1 MSVLVFITDTY
12 PLGGITE
19 QAFIKPEIEPLAAA
33 FDRVFIM
40 PVNSGILSGIFSAF
54 PDQSLPANVTVSRTL
69 LSAPS
74 AAAKAISILH
84 PRAIEALAADASH
97 LPDLKALRHLMA
109 FSAYVLHYRR
119 KLARWIKQQHI
130 NIHDTVFY
138 TFWFEAATA
147 ALATIPGLKIITR
160 AHGHDIYDFKPNFV
174 SPYWRRL
181 SLRKIIGVKT
191 ASKSG
196 ADYIRHKFPQYAG
209 KIATRYL
216 GSPAPLTPNPDTNDI
231 DTPLVLLNCS
241 RLAEGK
247 GVELQIELIKE
258 WARRNPSRLIHWL
271 CIGGGPL
278 EWKIRDSTNNLPAN
292 LTVEM
297 TGPMN
302 NENVHKLLS
311 TRHIDASLL
320 LSESEG
326 GVPVSMAESLS
337 YGIPIITTSVGD
349 LSEVTLKSG
358 GLLLSGNLTTDEFCS
373 KMNVFIPR
381 LPLLRSYAVEFWRQH
396 LNASPL
402 RESWTKELASHIKS
416 EQE

>member
-1 MSVLVFITDTY
+1 
-12 PLGGITE
+12 
-19 QAFIKPEIEPLAAA
+19 
-33 FDRVFIM
+33 
-40 PVNSGILSGIFSAF
+40 
-54 PDQSLPANVTVSRTL
+54 
-69 LSAPS
+69 
-74 AAAKAISILH
+74 
-84 PRAIEALAADASH
+84 
-97 LPDLKALRHLMA
+97 
-109 FSAYVLHYRR
+109 
-119 KLARWIKQQHI
+119 
-130 NIHDTVFY
+130 
-138 TFWFEAATA
+138 
-147 ALATIPGLKIITR
+147 
-160 AHGHDIYDFKPNFV
+160 
-174 SPYWRRL
+174 
-181 SLRKIIGVKT
+181 
-191 ASKSG
+191 
-196 ADYIRHKFPQYAG
+196 
-209 KIATRYL
+209 
-216 GSPAPLTPNPDTNDI
+216 
-231 DTPLVLLNCS
+231 
-241 RLAEGK
+241 
-247 GVELQIELIKE
+247 
-258 WARRNPSRLIHWL
+258 
-271 CIGGGPL
+271 L

-396 LNASPL
+396 LDATPL
-402 RESWTKELASHIKS
+402 RESWTKELASHIKP

>member
-97 LPDLKALRHLMA
+97 LPELKALRHLMA

-160 AHGHDIYDFKPNFV
+160 AHGHDIYDFKPNFI

-181 SLRKIIGVKT
+181 SLRKIIGVRT

-196 ADYIRHKFPQYAG
+196 ADYIRHKFPQYAA
-209 KIATRYL
+209 KIASRFL
-216 GSPAPLTPNPDTNDI
+216 GSPAPLTPNPDAKSTDA
-231 DTPLVLLNCS
+231 PLVLLNCS

-292 LTVEM
+292 LTVEI

-326 GVPVSMAESLS
+326 LPIAMVEALS
-337 YGIPIITTSVGD
+337 YGIPIITTPAGG
-349 LSEVTLKSG
+349 LSEITAQSD
-358 GLLLSGNLTTDEFCS
+358 GLLLSTRLTPEEFCT
-373 KMNVFIPR
+373 KMDDFIPR
-381 LPLLRSYAVEFWRQH
+381 LPLLRNRASEFWSQH
-396 LNASPL
+396 FNADSL
-402 RESWTKELASHIKS
+402 RKSWAKELASLI
-416 EQE
+416 

>member
-160 AHGHDIYDFKPNFV
+160 AHGHDMYDFKPNFI

-181 SLRKIIGVKT
+181 SLRKIIGVRT

-196 ADYIRHKFPQYAG
+196 ADYIRHKFPQYAA
-209 KIATRYL
+209 KIAPRFL
-216 GSPAPLTPNPDTNDI
+216 GSPAPLASNPDANDI
-231 DTPLVLLNCS
+231 DAPLVLLNCS

-326 GVPVSMAESLS
+326 LPIAMVEALS
-337 YGIPIITTSVGD
+337 YGIPIITTPAGG
-349 LSEVTLKSG
+349 LSEITAQSD
-358 GLLLSGNLTTDEFCS
+358 GLLLSAHPTPEEFCT
-373 KMNVFIPR
+373 KMSDFIPR
-381 LPLLRSYAVEFWRQH
+381 LPLLRNRASEFWRQH
-396 LNASPL
+396 FNADSL
-402 RESWTKELASHIKS
+402 RKSWAKELASLI
-416 EQE
+416 

>member
-84 PRAIEALAADASH
+84 PRTIGALAADASH
-97 LPDLKALRHLMA
+97 LPHLKALRHLMA
-109 FSAYVLHYRR
+109 FSAYVFHYRR

-160 AHGHDIYDFKPNFV
+160 AHGHDIYDFKPNLI

-181 SLRKIIGVKT
+181 SLRKIIGVRT

-196 ADYIRHKFPQYAG
+196 ADYIRHKFPKYAG

-216 GSPAPLTPNPDTNDI
+216 GSPAPLTSNPDANDI
-231 DTPLVLLNCS
+231 DVPLVLLNCS

-258 WARRNPSRLIHWL
+258 WARRNPGQRIHWL
-271 CIGGGPL
+271 CIGSGPL
-278 EWKIRDSTNNLPAN
+278 EEKIKSIIATLPHN
-292 LTVEM
+292 LTTEM
-297 TGPMN
+297 TGWMN
-302 NENVHKLLS
+302 NEDVHRLLGE
-311 TRHIDASLL
+311 RHIDASLL

-326 GVPVSMAESLS
+326 LPIAMVEALS
-337 YGIPIITTSVGD
+337 YGIPIITTPAGG
-349 LSEVTLKSG
+349 LSEITAQSD
-358 GLLLSGNLTTDEFCS
+358 GLLLSARPTPEEFCT
-373 KMNVFIPR
+373 KMNDFIPR
-381 LPLLRSYAVEFWRQH
+381 LPLLRNRASEFWSQH
-396 LNASPL
+396 FNADSL
-402 RESWTKELASHIKS
+402 RKSWAKELASLI
-416 EQE
+416 

>member
-97 LPDLKALRHLMA
+97 LPNLKALRHLMA

-160 AHGHDIYDFKPNFV
+160 AHGHDIYDFKPNFI

-181 SLRKIIGVKT
+181 SLRKIIGVRT

-216 GSPAPLTPNPDTNDI
+216 GSPAPLTPNPDAKSTDA
-231 DTPLVLLNCS
+231 PLVLLNCS

-297 TGPMN
+297 TGAMN

-326 GVPVSMAESLS
+326 LPIAMVEALS
-337 YGIPIITTSVGD
+337 YGIPIITTPAGG
-349 LSEVTLKSG
+349 LSEITAQSD
-358 GLLLSGNLTTDEFCS
+358 GLLLSTRLTPEEFCT
-373 KMNVFIPR
+373 KMDDFIPR
-381 LPLLRSYAVEFWRQH
+381 LPLLRNRASEFWSQH
-396 LNASPL
+396 FNADSL
-402 RESWTKELASHIKS
+402 RKSWAKELASLI
-416 EQE
+416 

>member
-160 AHGHDIYDFKPNFV
+160 AHGHDIYDFKPNFI

-181 SLRKIIGVKT
+181 SLRKIIGVRT

-196 ADYIRHKFPQYAG
+196 ADYIRHKFPQHAG

-216 GSPAPLTPNPDTNDI
+216 GSPAPLASNPDAKSTDA
-231 DTPLVLLNCS
+231 PLVLLNCS

-297 TGPMN
+297 TGSMN

-326 GVPVSMAESLS
+326 LPIAMVEALS
-337 YGIPIITTSVGD
+337 YGIPIITTPAGG
-349 LSEVTLKSG
+349 LSEITTQSD
-358 GLLLSGNLTTDEFCS
+358 GLLLSARPTQEEFCT
-373 KMNVFIPR
+373 KMNDFIPR
-381 LPLLRSYAVEFWRQH
+381 LPLLRNRASEFWSQH
-396 LNASPL
+396 FNADSL
-402 RESWTKELASHIKS
+402 RKTWAKELASLI
-416 EQE
+416 

>member
-40 PVNSGILSGIFSAF
+40 PVNSGILSGIFPAF

-74 AAAKAISILH
+74 GAAKAISILH
-84 PRAIEALAADASH
+84 PQAIEALAADASH

-119 KLARWIKQQHI
+119 KLVRWIKQQHI

-160 AHGHDIYDFKPNFV
+160 AHGHDIYDFKPNFI

-181 SLRKIIGVKT
+181 SLRKIIGVRT

-216 GSPAPLTPNPDTNDI
+216 GSPAPLASNPDANDI

-326 GVPVSMAESLS
+326 LPIAMVEALS
-337 YGIPIITTSVGD
+337 YGIPIITTPAGG
-349 LSEVTLKSG
+349 LSEITAQSD
-358 GLLLSGNLTTDEFCS
+358 GLLLSTRLTPEEFCT
-373 KMNVFIPR
+373 KMDDFIPR
-381 LPLLRSYAVEFWRQH
+381 LPLLRNRASEFWSQH
-396 LNASPL
+396 FNADSL
-402 RESWTKELASHIKS
+402 RKSWAKELASLI
-416 EQE
+416 

>member
-74 AAAKAISILH
+74 AAAKAISLLH

-160 AHGHDIYDFKPNFV
+160 AHGHDIYDFKPNFI

-181 SLRKIIGVKT
+181 SLRKIIGVRT

-196 ADYIRHKFPQYAG
+196 ADYIRHKFPQYAA
-209 KIATRYL
+209 KIASRFL
-216 GSPAPLTPNPDTNDI
+216 GSPAPLASNPDANDI
-231 DTPLVLLNCS
+231 DAPLVLLNCS

-326 GVPVSMAESLS
+326 LPIAMVEALS
-337 YGIPIITTSVGD
+337 YGIPIITTPAGG
-349 LSEVTLKSG
+349 LSEITAQSD
-358 GLLLSGNLTTDEFCS
+358 GLLLSARLTPEEFCT
-373 KMNVFIPR
+373 KMDDFIPR
-381 LPLLRSYAVEFWRQH
+381 LPLLRNRASVFWSQH
-396 LNASPL
+396 FNADSL
-402 RESWTKELASHIKS
+402 RKTWAKELASLI
-416 EQE
+416 